1 MAEKAYNLQDLSM
14 KLYLDLIEQDE
25 KLKEEIIN
33 PELMGPW
40 NLVKKSQQMHKQ
52 KKKLEQ
58 KFISLKSTQ

>member
-1 MAEKAYNLQDLSM
+1 M
-14 KLYLDLIEQDE
+14 KLYFDLIEQDE

-52 KKKLEQ
+52 KKKLEH